1 MFQSTTGLTNK
12 NGWLTGWGATTPA
25 ALKQN
30 KMVLLSDADSK
41 TSATTNNGGYAL
53 NNLAQVGATS
63 VATFANNVDTGS
75 PIVVLASDSNWY
87 LYSILSFTDTNGKLI
102 FFLFKINI

>member
-12 NGWLTGWGATTPA
+12 NGWLTGWGAA
-25 ALKQN
+25 QVALKQN

-41 TSATTNNGGYAL
+41 TSANTNNGGYAL
-53 NNLAQVGATS
+53 NNLAQVGATA

-87 LYSILSFTDTNGKLI
+87 LYSILSTTDANGKLI